1 MFLHRCSQQRH
12 SALWRRKSRDQ
23 RQKSLY
29 KDGGKERKSEEEEED
44 DFELDEDDEDDDVD
58 SPDEKD
64 DRSWSPWLRWT
75 NPPKY
80 LTTFTW

>member
-64 DRSWSPWLRWT
+64 DPGEDIQVMSCINAMMLA
-75 NPPKY
+75 
-80 LTTFTW
+80 L